1 MAAVSAPG
9 AALAA
14 ARPGALAER
23 AGRRDL
29 LLLLVVMAALLLLYR
44 QTAAAML
51 ALWLR
56 SETFTH
62 GFAILPISAW
72 LVWRQRAALAALPR
86 RPAGAGL
93 AALVLLGAAWL
104 LATVA
109 NVQVLQQYL
118 FVAMLPAAV
127 LALSGR
133 VLTRALAFPLGYLLL
148 AVPFG
153 EIFVPPLM
161 DFTARFAAAALR
173 LSAIPVFLENN
184 YLSLPSGNWSVVEA
198 CSGLRYVIASVALGA
213 LYAHLNY
220 RSSRRRLAFMAVA
233 LLLPV
238 LANGVRAYL
247 IVLIGHCSDMRLAVG
262 IDHLIYGWIF
272 FGLVSLLL
280 FWSGAKWR
288 QAPAAARPMPLVAAA
303 PRHGAATARA
313 AAACVLLAAVWPPL
327 AAHLLA
333 RPAAAAATPSS
344 PAPLP
349 LTPPPPWQ
357 ASPLAPDDWH
367 VLHAGQPRR
376 YAARLSDG
384 TAAATLQL
392 CWYAS
397 QAKDAELLT
406 PVRRRVEAGLPQWH
420 ELSTSVRPLRLG
432 GRELRV
438 RATIVQAAER
448 RLLVWRWY
456 RQTGV
461 DLSSPQLLK
470 LMLAKNKLFGE
481 AEYGAEIA
489 VAAPFDERPEQAEA
503 ALRTLL
509 EALLPSIDE
518 SLRHAAR

>member
-1 MAAVSAPG
+1 MSAPG

-14 ARPGALAER
+14 VRPGALAER
-23 AGRRDL
+23 AGRSDL
-29 LLLLVVMAALLLLYR
+29 LLLLAVLAVLLLLYW
-44 QTAAAML
+44 QTAAAMV

-62 GFAILPISAW
+62 GFAIPPISAW
-72 LVWRQRAALAALPR
+72 LVWRRRAALAALPR

-93 AALVLLGAAWL
+93 AALLLLGAAWL

-127 LALSGR
+127 LALSGP

-153 EIFVPPLM
+153 EVFVPPLM
-161 DFTARFAAAALR
+161 DFTARFTAAALR

-213 LYAHLNY
+213 LYAYLNY
-220 RSSRRRLAFMAVA
+220 RSRSRRLAFMAAA

-247 IVLIGHCSDMRLAVG
+247 IVLVGHFSDMRLAVG
-262 IDHLIYGWIF
+262 IDHLVYGWIF

-280 FWSGAKWR
+280 FWIGARWR
-288 QAPAAARPMPLVAAA
+288 QAPAAGRPAAPAPAA

-313 AAACVLLAAVWPPL
+313 AAACVLLAALWPPL

-333 RPAAAAATPSS
+333 RPAPAAGAGAPLS

-349 LTPPPPWQ
+349 LAPPPPWH

-376 YAARLSDG
+376 YSARLSDG
-384 TAAATLQL
+384 TTEATLQL
-392 CWYAS
+392 SWYAS
-397 QAKDAELLT
+397 QAKGAELLT

-420 ELSTSVRPLRLG
+420 ELATSVRSVRLG
-432 GRELRV
+432 GRTLRV

-461 DLSSPQLLK
+461 ELSSPQLLK

-481 AEYGAEIA
+481 AEHGAEIA
-489 VAAPFDERPEQAEA
+489 VAAPFDERPEQAEP
-503 ALRTLL
+503 ALRALL